1 MPAASRASYM
11 SAIAMSYDRRMC
23 LRRTALAALTFLGL
37 ALLGLTSAAD
47 AQPERKMPPGLE
59 PPPMRFAKAPELGQ
73 VFPNVTVV
81 DDQGQ
86 PVNIRSLAA
95 EKPYT
100 VLTLG
105 CLT

>member
-1 MPAASRASYM
+1 
-11 SAIAMSYDRRMC
+11 
-23 LRRTALAALTFLGL
+23 
-37 ALLGLTSAAD
+37 
-47 AQPERKMPPGLE
+47 MPPGLE
-59 PPPMRFAKAPELGQ
+59 PPPMRFAKAPELGK
-73 VFPNVTVV
+73 VFPDVTVV